1 MFKDKNI
8 YIIFIAIFAVLFPLG
23 YITGIVPINTLT
35 LWGRYFCLAIAALGV
50 DLIWGY
56 TGILSMTQALF
67 FCMGAYGM
75 GMYMTLSN
83 LPEGQMLPSFMI
95 WNQVTELPF
104 FWKPFTYFSSSL
116 VLSVLVPAVFAGV
129 MGYFIFRKRIKGVYF
144 AIITQAIALAMF
156 LLFSRNETM
165 LGGTNGLTD
174 FKFFLG
180 FDLRENS
187 VKLGLYIVSLL
198 ALGLIYWYCHG
209 LVNSKFGKA
218 LVAIRDSESRM
229 RFTKYKVAHYNVTIF
244 VIAAVVGAI
253 GGMLYMPQTGII
265 TPGRMDVQASIEM
278 IIWVALGG
286 RGKLKGAVIG
296 ALLLNLMYSVFTTAL
311 PSSWLY
317 ILGGLF
323 IVTVL
328 YLPKGLVGFV
338 DQIKEKLNHLLV
350 KTT

>member
-1 MFKDKNI
+1 MLKNKI
-8 YIIFIAIFAVLFPLG
+8 YIIFILVFALLMPIG
-23 YITGIVPINTLT
+23 YFTGLVPINTLT

-83 LPEGQMLPSFMI
+83 LPEGQFLPSFMV

-104 FWKPFTYFSSSL
+104 FWVPFDNFSYAL
-116 VLSVLVPAVFAGV
+116 VLSILVPGVFAGV
-129 MGYFIFRKRIKGVYF
+129 LGYFIFRKRIKGVYF

-180 FDLRENS
+180 FDLRDTS
-187 VKLGLYIVSLL
+187 VKFGLYILSLL

-229 RFTKYKVAHYNVTIF
+229 RFTKYKVTHYSVAIF
-244 VIAAVVGAI
+244 MIGAMIAAV

-286 RGKLKGAVIG
+286 RGKLKGAVVG
-296 ALLLNLMYSVFTTAL
+296 ALVLNLMYSVFTTVL

-323 IVTVL
+323 VITVL
-328 YLPKGLVGFV
+328 YLPKGIVGLV
-338 DQIKEKLNHLLV
+338 DQMKEKLNSMFV
-350 KTT
+350 KTA